1 MSETSQYRPRT
12 DASVR
17 KRRKV
22 CYFFCLKCPKPNGT
36 VQEQTRSS
44 ANGSKC
50 PKPDGIVQKQIQFSE
65 TRSTKSPLQEDI
77 VSLRLLASVSAC
89 FHVIW
94 DSCVLF
100 SSPQNKRNFVWQAEA
115 SAWRA
120 RSASRAREEQFALT
134 SRMAPFAYK
143 TDENKPVLQAIKRA
157 QVSEIRWK
165 RTQVCGNGRCR
176 PEVERYPPKI
186 KL

>member
-17 KRRKV
+17 KRTKV

-50 PKPDGIVQKQIQFSE
+50 PKPDGIVQKQIQLSE

-94 DSCVLF
+94 DSCALF
-100 SSPQNKRNFVWQAEA
+100 LARRTSVILCGRRRQVRGQCEVRVA
-115 SAWRA
+115 SV
-120 RSASRAREEQFALT
+120 T
-134 SRMAPFAYK
+134 SRMPPFAYK
-143 TDENKPVLQAIKRA
+143 
-157 QVSEIRWK
+157 
-165 RTQVCGNGRCR
+165 NG
-176 PEVERYPPKI
+176 
-186 KL
+186 